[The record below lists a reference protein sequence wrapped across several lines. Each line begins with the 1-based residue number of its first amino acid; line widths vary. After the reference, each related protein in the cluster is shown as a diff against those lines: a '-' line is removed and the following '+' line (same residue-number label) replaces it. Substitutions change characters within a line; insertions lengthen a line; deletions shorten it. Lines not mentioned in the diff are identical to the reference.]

1 MRESRGTEW
10 GDCGGGGGS
19 VAELNLSGGFG
30 FDGFFRIGGTGLFG
44 KIVPSIIC
52 KNLTKILAYTK

>member
-1 MRESRGTEW
+1 MRESRGTEG

-19 VAELNLSGGFG
+19 AAELNLSGGFG

-52 KNLTKILAYTK
+52 LQ